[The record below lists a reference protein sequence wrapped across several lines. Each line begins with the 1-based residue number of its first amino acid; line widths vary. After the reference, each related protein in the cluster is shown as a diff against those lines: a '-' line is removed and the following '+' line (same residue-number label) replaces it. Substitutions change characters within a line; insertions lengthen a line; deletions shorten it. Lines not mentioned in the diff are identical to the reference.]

1 MKKIIILLF
10 ILAFT
15 LRVYSIFPNK
25 IILGYDQIRDL
36 FAAKNMWVD
45 GDLKIIGPTAGNNL
59 NLHHGVAFLY
69 YVLPP
74 IIMFNGN
81 PFWISVWNSL
91 INSLAVIIIYL
102 FSKSLFKDNVS
113 ATIAAFIT
121 AVSYYFVSYAGWIGN
136 PAPTLVTVP
145 LFFYFLWKYINGDQK
160 SLILSSL
167 FLGLSIQFELFFI
180 YLIPVLIGVL
190 ILFRPKLPSKKIIFL
205 SLFVF
210 LLTVS
215 TMIATEIKYNFSGIK
230 DIFGAVFLG
239 KTQGQGM
246 VNNLIFMLNG
256 FTETFSSNIWPGKI
270 IFGKLFALFTILFFL
285 IKAKEKSFSFLLIYL
300 LSPFIMLIAGFHG
313 SPWFLI
319 GLSPAIAISSGYLI
333 SKLKYPALIFIS
345 CLFIFYVNF
354 GIDLNL
360 LGADKSSILANQI
373 AVIDYTYES
382 SDHKNFTINSV
393 TNPLYINYPWAYNYG
408 WYGLKKYGYL
418 PTWTGGEQLAPYDV
432 LSNSKND
439 EEYLYLIIDQTPRI
453 PNIYKDNAY
462 DWANQ
467 ISLLVEEKRFEGLIV
482 QKRRLFHKI

>member
-1 MKKIIILLF
+1 MKKVIILLF
-10 ILAFT
+10 LLAFS
-15 LRVYSIFPNK
+15 LRVYSVFPNK

-81 PFWISVWNSL
+81 PFWISVWNSF
-91 INSLAVIIIYL
+91 ISSLAVIIIYK
-102 FSKSLFKDNVS
+102 FSKSLFKDKVAAIIS
-113 ATIAAFIT
+113 AFIT
-121 AVSYYFVSYAGWIGN
+121 AVSCYFISYAGWIGN

-145 LFFYFLWKYINGDQK
+145 LVFYFLWKYINGDQK
-160 SLILSSL
+160 SFIFSLL

-180 YLIPVLIGVL
+180 YLIPVLIGIL
-190 ILFRPKLPSKKIIFL
+190 ILFKQKLPSKKIILL
-205 SLFVF
+205 SLLAF
-210 LLTVS
+210 LLITS

-230 DIFGAVFLG
+230 DIFGAVFMG
-239 KTQGQGM
+239 KIQGAGIINNFLFM
-246 VNNLIFMLNG
+246 VNG
-256 FTETFSSNIWPGKI
+256 FVETFSDNIWPGKI
-270 IFGKLFALFTILFFL
+270 IFGKLFALFTLLFFL
-285 IKAKEKSFSFLLIYL
+285 IKIKKKSFSFLLIYL
-300 LSPFIMLIAGFHG
+300 LSPFVMLIAGFHG

-319 GLSPAIAISSGYLI
+319 GLPPAIAISSGYLI
-333 SKLKYPALIFIS
+333 SRLKYPVLISIT
-345 CLFIFYVNF
+345 CLLIFYVNF
-354 GIDLNL
+354 GVDINL
-360 LGADKSSILANQI
+360 LGADESSILANQM

-382 SDHKNFTINSV
+382 SGYKNFTINSV

-418 PTWTGGEQLAPYDV
+418 PTWTGGEQLPPYDV
-432 LSNSKND
+432 LSNSNNN

-462 DWANQ
+462 NWANK
-467 ISLLVEEKRFEGLIV
+467 ISLLIEEKRFEGLIV
-482 QKRRLFHKI
+482 QKRKLLHKI